1 MEKILERLNTFKEER
16 YILDLRTNVEKIQ
29 SQRSPSMSSID
40 DAEFFATRLRTFL
53 PINKNSFFSDALLQN
68 ELKELVKLKR
78 LRFLSLE
85 GYKNVKELPK
95 SIGELRHLRH
105 LDLSFTSI
113 KELPKSLCVL
123 YNLQTL
129 KLVWCEHLTTFPKNL
144 HHLINLRYVS
154 MSFCNFSV
162 FPPLGQLPALL
173 TLSIE
178 ACDSVETVGLDFYG
192 TSFSKPFPL
201 LESLTFEKMMIWK
214 EWSTPKE
221 AFPKLKSLAIIGC
234 HRLTGDLPHHLPS
247 LTKLHIFCCP
257 MLASLLPLMSNVS
270 ELNINQ
276 CKKISVFKSCGSVQ
290 NFDNLEDLHLTDCHN
305 IEFLPQF
312 ISIQNLEVK
321 QCSFFKLFPL
331 DPFPNAKKIKIES
344 CESLESF
351 SLPNSQ
357 NNLSSLSISFCH
369 NFTFLPD
376 SNFYCPGLTQLRLF
390 RCENLKFLPTKLPNL
405 FPSLQQLT
413 IYGCPET
420 ASEEKKELEHLEK
433 TVYVCKMVLA
443 MQYTQP
449 MAIILPTKQL

>member
-1 MEKILERLNTFKEER
+1 MVGGRKSLQVLHDRWSEDNNSGLWRTLWQFKISPRPSVEGMFWVFTNTNPVKRKRKADMEKILERLNTFKEER

-113 KELPKSLCVL
+113 KELPKSL
-123 YNLQTL
+123 
-129 KLVWCEHLTTFPKNL
+129 
-144 HHLINLRYVS
+144 
-154 MSFCNFSV
+154 V

-221 AFPKLKSLAIIGC
+221 AFPKLKSLAIIGPYSTAP
-234 HRLTGDLPHHLPS
+234 LS
-247 LTKLHIFCCP
+247 LRKF
-257 MLASLLPLMSNVS
+257 
-270 ELNINQ
+270 
-276 CKKISVFKSCGSVQ
+276 KI
-290 NFDNLEDLHLTDCHN
+290 
-305 IEFLPQF
+305 
-312 ISIQNLEVK
+312 
-321 QCSFFKLFPL
+321 
-331 DPFPNAKKIKIES
+331 
-344 CESLESF
+344 
-351 SLPNSQ
+351 
-357 NNLSSLSISFCH
+357 
-369 NFTFLPD
+369 
-376 SNFYCPGLTQLRLF
+376 
-390 RCENLKFLPTKLPNL
+390 PTYK
-405 FPSLQQLT
+405 
-413 IYGCPET
+413 T
-420 ASEEKKELEHLEK
+420 A
-433 TVYVCKMVLA
+433 
-443 MQYTQP
+443 
-449 MAIILPTKQL
+449 